1 MNSVK
6 KLKLNTLASFINQIL
21 TIVSGLILP
30 RLILSYF
37 GSDTNGLVSSINQ
50 FLSIITFLDLGV
62 GSVVQASLYK
72 PLAEKDEGQVNL
84 VLSSARNFFNNI
96 ARILSVYVFVL
107 IIIFPT
113 LIDSSLDF
121 FSTGFLILAL
131 SLNLLGQFYFGI
143 VNQLLLSADQRD
155 YVQLFS
161 QSATVVLNLLLS
173 IVLIMLGCSIQWVK
187 LGSGL
192 VYIMRPLFLAYY
204 VKRHYNVKMD
214 VPVTEEPIKQKWNAM
229 AQHIAYTV
237 TNSTDVVVV
246 SVFSTF
252 ENVSVYA
259 IYNMVISALR
269 MLIDAANQGLKSFFG
284 TLIAREESTLLNE
297 YFNRIEWLIHMVA
310 VFLFGMTQ
318 VLILS
323 FVMIYTSGVHDANY
337 YVPAFATVFI
347 LSQLMYSI
355 RVPYHTM
362 IMAAGHFKQTQTSSL
377 IEAGLNVMISI
388 ILVQSIGLLGVAIGT
403 LIAIVYR
410 MFYLVWYLS
419 KNILKRPV
427 NMFVKQLIVDSL
439 LFSSFVFL
447 VHFIPLN
454 QSNFFWWAISAVI
467 YGMIFVVGLVIIN
480 YIFYHDNMH
489 FVFGYFS
496 RLLKRR

>member
-1 MNSVK
+1 M
-6 KLKLNTLASFINQIL
+6 L
-21 TIVSGLILP
+21 TIISGLILP

-37 GSDTNGLVSSINQ
+37 GSDTNGLVSSITQ

-72 PLAEKDEGQVNL
+72 PLADHDTNQINL
-84 VLSSARNFFNNI
+84 VLSSARRFFNNI
-96 ARILSVYVFVL
+96 ARILSVYVIIL

-113 LIDSSLDF
+113 LIDPSLDF

-143 VNQLLLSADQRD
+143 VNQLLISADQRD

-161 QSATVVLNLLLS
+161 QSATVLLNLLVS
-173 IVLIMLGCSIQWVK
+173 IALIMLGASIQWVK

-204 VKRHYNVKMD
+204 VKRHYHVQMNLPVK
-214 VPVTEEPIKQKWNAM
+214 EEPIKQKWNGM

-259 IYNMVISALR
+259 VYSMVVSAIR
-269 MLIDAANQGLKSFFG
+269 MTIDATNQGLKSFFG
-284 TLIAREESTLLNE
+284 TLLAHDEQVQLNV
-297 YFNRIEWLIHMVA
+297 YFNRIEWLIHMLA

-318 VLILS
+318 VLIVP
-323 FVMIYTSGVHDANY
+323 FVLLYTSGIHDANY
-337 YVPAFATVFI
+337 YAPVFATVFI
-347 LSQLMYSI
+347 LSQLLYSI

-362 IMAAGHFKQTQTSSL
+362 VMAAGHFKQTQWSSL

-388 ILVQSIGLLGVAIGT
+388 ILIQFLGLLGVAIGT
-403 LIAIVYR
+403 LVAIGYR
-410 MFYLVWYLS
+410 TLYLIWYLS
-419 KNILKRPV
+419 HNILRRSPHL
-427 NMFVKQLIVDSL
+427 FVRQMIVDAVLFVGFVLIVN
-439 LFSSFVFL
+439 V
-447 VHFIPLN
+447 IPL
-454 QSNFFWWAISAVI
+454 QQTTFIGWGLSAVV
-467 YGMIFVVGLVIIN
+467 YGVIFVVLAFIIN
-480 YIFYHDNMH
+480 QLFYRENVQ
-489 FVFGYFS
+489 FVLSYLWN
-496 RLLKRR
+496 RIKKK